1 MSHEVFICHSSKDAA
16 LAFSICEML
25 EKEGVK
31 CWIAPRNI
39 VGGKLYAEE
48 IMDAIDNSAVVLV
61 VFSQYANM
69 SNHVMSEVNSA
80 FNANK
85 VIIPFRIDDSNM
97 SRALNYYLNPS
108 QIVMGFPVTEERLKD
123 LKDAVIRNIPSR
135 IKEQKV
141 QNLYEEFS
149 RESGIP
155 IKDLRSLI
163 FNHHLDTFIS
173 NELSDDT
180 SATVLGS
187 RENVLNPSQPSP
199 QNRYEM
205 LQNAAGEILIITDY
219 RSSPP
224 DNPRLVYDGGDQ
236 ALMYRSRESA
246 FMMNSIAEEARPAL
260 SNVEEVLVVEV
271 ENDDVAREY
280 KVPVRLVRSLKALG

>member
-31 CWIAPRNI
+31 CWIAPRDI
-39 VGGKLYAEE
+39 IGGKLYAEE
-48 IMDAIDNSAVVLV
+48 IVEAINQTAVFLI
-61 VFSQYANM
+61 VFSQNANL
-69 SNHVMSEVNSA
+69 SRHVLNEVNSA

-85 VIIPFRIDDSNM
+85 VILPYRIDDSKM
-97 SRALNYYLNPS
+97 SMVLDYYLNTC
-108 QIVMGFPVTEERLKD
+108 QIISAIPESDCKLQE
-123 LKDAVIRNIPSR
+123 LKDAVIKNLPALDT
-135 IKEQKV
+135 EAKV
-141 QNLYEEFS
+141 RALVNSLSMLTGVPAEEFQALIQRHQDRAVNKQWAGS
-149 RESGIP
+149 IPDSGP
-155 IKDLRSLI
+155 
-163 FNHHLDTFIS
+163 
-173 NELSDDT
+173 
-180 SATVLGS
+180 GS
-187 RENVLNPSQPSP
+187 GQ
-199 QNRYEM
+199 YDM
-205 LQNAAGEILIITDY
+205 IQNAAGEILIITDY

-260 SNVEEVLVVEV
+260 SNVKEVLVVEV